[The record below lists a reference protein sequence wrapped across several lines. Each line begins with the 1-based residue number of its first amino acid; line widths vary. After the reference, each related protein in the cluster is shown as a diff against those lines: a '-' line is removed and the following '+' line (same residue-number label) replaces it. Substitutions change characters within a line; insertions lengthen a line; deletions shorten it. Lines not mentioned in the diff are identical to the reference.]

1 MTPVFMIGTQ
11 RSGSNLLR
19 LMLNQLGDLSSPH
32 PPHILDRMYP
42 LLDSYG
48 DLDNIES
55 FKQLVDDVCRL
66 VELNPVA
73 WDGVTL
79 DRENVL
85 SRCKNHSLMAAF
97 GAVYDVCAEVQNAK
111 TWCCKSL
118 ANIKYVD
125 DIEKYFES
133 PKYIYLYRDGRDV
146 ALSFKKA
153 VVGEKHIFNIAT
165 NWTKTQEI
173 AINLRESIESGRIF
187 SVSYEQ
193 LTAEPEQTARAICS
207 FLDMEYTDKMLE
219 FHKTKEAENASKS
232 SELWSNVTKPID
244 NKNSRKFVKEMS
256 EDDVRIFESVAGHVL
271 DKLGYTREYVK
282 QGEELKLAKA
292 DIDKFNRE
300 NKRLKD
306 TVLAS
311 VDKEDMER
319 RNRQE
324 QLLKEIKQRTAA

>member
-19 LMLNQLGDLSSPH
+19 LMLNQLNDLSSPH

-42 LLDSYG
+42 LLGNYG
-48 DLDNIES
+48 NLDDINN

-73 WDGVTL
+73 WDGVVL
-79 DRENVL
+79 DREDVL
-85 SRCKNHSLMAAF
+85 SRCRNHSLAAAF

-125 DIEKYFES
+125 DIEEYFEK
-133 PKYIYLYRDGRDV
+133 PKYIYLFRDGRDV

-165 NWTKTQEI
+165 NWTQTQEI
-173 AINLRESIESGRIF
+173 AINLRERIGSDRIF

-193 LTAEPEQTARAICS
+193 LTAEPEKTARAICD
-207 FLDMEYTDKMLE
+207 FLGMEYTDNMLE

-232 SELWSNVTKPID
+232 S
-244 NKNSRKFVKEMS
+244 
-256 EDDVRIFESVAGHVL
+256 
-271 DKLGYTREYVK
+271 
-282 QGEELKLAKA
+282 
-292 DIDKFNRE
+292 
-300 NKRLKD
+300 
-306 TVLAS
+306 
-311 VDKEDMER
+311 
-319 RNRQE
+319 
-324 QLLKEIKQRTAA
+324 

>member
-19 LMLNQLGDLSSPH
+19 LMLNQLDDLSSPH

-48 DLDNIES
+48 NLNTIDN

-66 VELNPVA
+66 VELNPVP
-73 WDGVTL
+73 WDSVVL
-79 DRENVL
+79 DREAVF
-85 SRCKNHSLMAAF
+85 SRCKKHSLMAAF
-97 GAVYDVCAEVQNAK
+97 SSVYEVCAEVQNAK

-118 ANIKYVD
+118 ANIKYIK
-125 DIEKYFES
+125 DIEEYLEY

-146 ALSFKKA
+146 ALSFKKS

-165 NWTKTQEI
+165 DWAQTQET
-173 AINLRESIESGRIF
+173 AINLRERIASDHFF

-193 LTAEPEQTARAICS
+193 LTTEPERTARAICD
-207 FLDMEYTDKMLE
+207 FLGMEYTDKILDYYM
-219 FHKTKEAENASKS
+219 TKEAENASKS

-244 NKNSRKFVKEMS
+244 SNNTRKFLKEMPE
-256 EDDVRIFESVAGHVL
+256 EDIRIFESVAGHVL
-271 DKLGYTREYVK
+271 DKLGYAREYIK
-282 QGEELKLAKA
+282 KGNEITLAKS
-292 DIDKFNRE
+292 DVDKFNKE
-300 NKRLKD
+300 NKHLKK
-306 TVLAS
+306 TIFANI
-311 VDKEDMER
+311 DKEDIKR

-324 QLLKEIKQRTAA
+324 QLLNEIKQRTAA

>member
-19 LMLNQLGDLSSPH
+19 LMLNQLNDLSSPH

-42 LLDSYG
+42 LLGNYG
-48 DLDNIES
+48 NLDDIDN

-73 WDGVTL
+73 WDGVVL
-79 DRENVL
+79 DREDVL
-85 SRCKNHSLMAAF
+85 SRCRNHSLAAAF

-118 ANIKYVD
+118 AYIKYVD
-125 DIEKYFES
+125 DIEEYFEK
-133 PKYIYLYRDGRDV
+133 PKYIYLFRDGRDV

-165 NWTKTQEI
+165 NWTQTQEI
-173 AINLRESIESGRIF
+173 AINLRERIGSDRIF

-193 LTAEPEQTARAICS
+193 LTAEPEKTARAICD
-207 FLDMEYTDKMLE
+207 FLGMEYTDNMLE

-244 NKNSRKFVKEMS
+244 NNNSRKFLKEMS

-271 DKLGYTREYVK
+271 DKLGYAREYVM
-282 QGEELKLAKA
+282 QGQELKLSKT
-292 DIDKFNRE
+292 DIEKFNAE
-300 NKRLKD
+300 NRRLKD
-306 TVLAS
+306 SVFAG
-311 VDKEDMER
+311 VDKEDMDR

-324 QLLKEIKQRTAA
+324 QLLNEIKQRSAA

>member
-19 LMLNQLGDLSSPH
+19 LMLNQLNDLSSPH

-42 LLDSYG
+42 LLGNYG
-48 DLDNIES
+48 NLDEIDN

-73 WDGVTL
+73 WEGVVL
-79 DRENVL
+79 DREDVL
-85 SRCKNHSLMAAF
+85 SRCRSHSLVAAF
-97 GAVYDVCAEVQNAK
+97 GAVYNVCAEVQNAK

-118 ANIKYVD
+118 ANIKYVN
-125 DIEKYFES
+125 DIEECFEK

-165 NWTKTQEI
+165 NWTQTQEI
-173 AINLRESIESGRIF
+173 AIHLRERIGSERIF

-193 LTAEPEQTARAICS
+193 LTAEPEKTARTICD
-207 FLDMEYTDKMLE
+207 FLGMEYTDNMLE

-244 NKNSRKFVKEMS
+244 NNNSRKFVKEMS

-271 DKLGYTREYVK
+271 DKLGYAREYIM
-282 QGEELKLAKA
+282 QGQELKFSKT
-292 DIDKFNRE
+292 DIEKFNTE
-300 NKRLKD
+300 NRLLKES
-306 TVLAS
+306 VFAG
-311 VDKEDMER
+311 VDKEDLDR

-324 QLLKEIKQRTAA
+324 QLLNEIKQRSAA